1 MEGRE
6 PAAFFRAAAALDYY
20 EVIDA
25 VGDRYDL
32 VLQMDLE
39 EAIGFIQYRIRK
51 RVDDLIF
58 IRWIAG
64 PQYEMSLEEFKE
76 KLRPKKT
83 RSDEEILDEVYAAF
97 EKAGIK

>member
-1 MEGRE
+1 
-6 PAAFFRAAAALDYY
+6 
-20 EVIDA
+20 
-25 VGDRYDL
+25 
-32 VLQMDLE
+32 MDLE
-39 EAIGFIQYRIRK
+39 EAIGFIQYRVRK

-64 PQYEMSLEEFKE
+64 PQYEMSLEEFKS
-76 KLRPKKT
+76 KLRPQKV